1 MAFFKKKKAVVK
13 VNINGRVMVDP
24 AIHRRINPNYQVSV
38 VRPKDHEAGADE
50 DDTDDDDCYECSPGG
65 GDDDG
70 SGSDDEPKYTTRLV
84 KDRNGNVRMLKIP
97 KEEAEKGSGDK
108 LDALAPKDG
117 ESDAKVDTEGSEA
130 TDDAEADSTPVFSDE
145 EYLISSPVVLGF
157 AFSEKLWLEFTV
169 SGIKEIQWNEG
180 AYESLVLEPKTK
192 DIVKVGYRRTY
203 QRNATDA
210 NRLWW
215 NLTSITRPRA
225 LTT

>member
-38 VRPKDHEAGADE
+38 VRPKDHETGPE
-50 DDTDDDDCYECSPGG
+50 DDTTDDDDCYECSPAGES
-65 GDDDG
+65 DDG
-70 SGSDDEPKYTTRLV
+70 SSASDEEPKYVTRLV
-84 KDRNGNVRMLKIP
+84 KDKNGNVRMMKIP
-97 KEEAEKGSGDK
+97 KEDADKGEGDK
-108 LDALAPKDG
+108 LDAVAPKDG
-117 ESDAKVDTEGSEA
+117 ESDAKVDTDGSEA
-130 TDDAEADSTPVFSDE
+130 TEDAVADSTPIFSDE

-192 DIVKVGYRRTY
+192 DIVKVGYLWTCHRGMQLTRTGTGGIP
-203 QRNATDA
+203 QVSRG
-210 NRLWW
+210 RKH
-215 NLTSITRPRA
+215 
-225 LTT
+225 